1 MTGSPSLTNI
11 YDQLPPVNPFDA
23 YRPTSRQ
30 FTTGSF
36 PVKTFQSQNGA
47 EIRILYAKQLT
58 GKKLTLTYANITDSA
73 AYTFIQHYVSVQ
85 GSYKTFQLGDVD
97 DDGAR
102 SGWKGERA
110 GIGAEMWKMQ
120 YRYAAEPQIQS
131 VFKNRST
138 VTVELIAVPIP

>member
-1 MTGSPSLTNI
+1 MTGSPSLTDI
-11 YDQLPPVNPFDA
+11 YDQLPQVNPFDA

>member
-1 MTGSPSLTNI
+1 MTDSLLSTDI
-11 YDQLPPVNPFDA
+11 YDQLPLVNPFDI

-36 PVKTFQSQNGA
+36 PVKTFQAQNGA
-47 EIRILYAKQLT
+47 EIRILYGQQLT
-58 GKKLTLTYANITDSA
+58 GKKLQLTYANITDSA
-73 AYTFIQHYVSVQ
+73 AYTFIQHYVSMQ
-85 GSYKTFQLGDVD
+85 GSYKTFELGDTD
-97 DDGAR
+97 DNGAR
-102 SGWKGERA
+102 SGWKGDRA
-110 GIGAEMWKMQ
+110 GIGAGMWRMA